1 MFFICRCERA
11 ELFLSTK
18 KKKEEKKNLDC
29 LAWLIIDPTKKNS
42 IPGTKRPDSA
52 PRSRRTIPLEG
63 TAHPLS
69 IKIYIYG
76 GKHLIP
82 TGFVSS
88 DLGGRSASRMCFFVL
103 FVFFGHLGD
112 NKGKEEKNCG
122 SISGR
127 MMHIFRAPLVGS
139 MRAKPVA

>member
-88 DLGGRSASRMCFFVL
+88 DLGGRSASRVCFFVL
-103 FVFFGHLGD
+103 LFFLDTLEIIKERRKKTADQSLG
-112 NKGKEEKNCG
+112 G
-122 SISGR
+122 
-127 MMHIFRAPLVGS
+127 
-139 MRAKPVA
+139 